1 MSTSNTQPQINLIQ
15 TVLQKVAEFRAA
27 VGFGYQDSEVHECL
41 YASES
46 IELLTADSHAETAD
60 ALADMAVVMAGHHLE
75 GEPYYD
81 FEKAL
86 LGLDKQAILNKVNLL
101 EAFNIVMASN
111 MSKVCSKSHV
121 IQTTAKYADEGVSI
135 YWIDRDN
142 GLQACYSAHNY
153 PDKPKGKLLK
163 PVTYQEPDWSG
174 DTWKLKDDPHH
185 WNKVE
190 HLPPIGLFLVLR
202 LNNGS
207 EKAGLRT
214 AYIKSRLGDLGYCAV
229 NGDSINS
236 SLIKEWRYE

>member
-1 MSTSNTQPQINLIQ
+1 MNTQPQINLIQ

-27 VGFGYQDSEVHECL
+27 VGFGFQDSEVHECL

-46 IELLTADSHAETAD
+46 IELLTADSHAEIAD
-60 ALADMAVVMAGHHLE
+60 ALADMAVIMAGHHLD
-75 GEPYYD
+75 GKPYYD

-86 LGLDKQAILNKVNLL
+86 LGLDKQAVLNKVNLL

-111 MSKVCSKSHV
+111 MSKVCNQDAVFRTVK
-121 IQTTAKYADEGVSI
+121 KYKKEGVELE
-135 YWIDRDN
+135 WRERDN
-142 GLQACYSAHNY
+142 WLYACYSADNY

-202 LNNGS
+202 LNDGS

-214 AYIKSRLGDLGYCAV
+214 AYVADRLGDLGYCAV